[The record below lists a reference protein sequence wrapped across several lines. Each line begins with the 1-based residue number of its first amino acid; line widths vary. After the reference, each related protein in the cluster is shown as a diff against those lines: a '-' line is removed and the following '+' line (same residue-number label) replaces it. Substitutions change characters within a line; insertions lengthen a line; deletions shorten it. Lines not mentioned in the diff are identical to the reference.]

1 MSKKHIGSSLD
12 SFLKDEGTFDEAQA
26 HAIKEV
32 VVWQLT
38 EAMAKQS
45 LSKARLAVMLKTSRS
60 QVDRLLDPTRDVTLS
75 TLQRAA
81 ALVGRKVQIEL
92 V

>member
-1 MSKKHIGSSLD
+1 MSKQHHGGSLD
-12 SFLKDEGTFDEAQA
+12 DFLKGEGLCDEAQA
-26 HAIKEV
+26 QAIKEV
-32 VVWQLT
+32 IIWQLT
-38 EAMAKQS
+38 DAMQELS
-45 LSKARLAVMLKTSRS
+45 LSKSRLAVLLNTSRS
-60 QVDRLLDPTRDVTLS
+60 QIDRLLDPTRDITLS

>member
-1 MSKKHIGSSLD
+1 MTHPKVGSSID
-12 SFLKDEGTFDEAQA
+12 DFLKEEGIFDEAQA

-32 VVWQLT
+32 IAWQLS
-38 EAMAKQS
+38 EAMKAQS
-45 LSKARLAVMLKTSRS
+45 LTKTRMAKLLHTSRA
-60 QVDRLLDPTRDVTLS
+60 QIDRLLDPERDVTLS

-81 ALVGRKVQIEL
+81 ALVGRKLQIEL